1 MCENEKDINSACL
14 TALKI
19 IHMYINGDIAFCCGA
34 FQTNSKKALYS
45 PVYNS
50 LSTKGFSE
58 IVEFLRS
65 NGHKLPEEFSSMCH
79 LCHMIFTNQEYSP
92 DLSVFLKKK
101 ALKYFLEHDLYEK
114 KKLEKE
120 TV

>member
-1 MCENEKDINSACL
+1 
-14 TALKI
+14 
-19 IHMYINGDIAFCCGA
+19 
-34 FQTNSKKALYS
+34 
-45 PVYNS
+45 
-50 LSTKGFSE
+50 
-58 IVEFLRS
+58 
-65 NGHKLPEEFSSMCH
+65 
-79 LCHMIFTNQEYSP
+79 MIFTNQEYSP